1 MTGMYNFR
9 TGDGKSPSFFFFSD
23 NQLFMLKTMKESE
36 FDILMKQGFILDYY
50 KHINANPESLLM
62 KIYGIYRIQIAD
74 SEPVVFLIT
83 ENMVGLDKER
93 IKRSFDLKGSI
104 LGRIEKIPANKL
116 KDGSG
121 L

>member
-1 MTGMYNFR
+1 MVWLW
-9 TGDGKSPSFFFFSD
+9 GKNHPD
-23 NQLFMLKTMKESE
+23 DMKGVE
-36 FDILMKQGFILDYY
+36 
-50 KHINANPESLLM
+50 NPESLLM